1 MNVTYTLK
9 IAIIMAPEMLA
20 GLGDVCR
27 RGGCDVSV
35 TSLALDV
42 EEAPRESDV
51 RFCAVVSK

>member
-1 MNVTYTLK
+1 
-9 IAIIMAPEMLA
+9 MAPEMLA

-42 EEAPRESDV
+42 EEAPRGSDV